1 MYYVQIISLSFIIK
15 TYLQNSSSVRL
26 ILSEKIKKK
35 MMALVVYDFYV
46 FSKIDLSSVYNFTAS
61 LMIDDNINSF
71 SSTIQFNSIQEI
83 HHLKLSL
90 SLHSLH
96 KASID

>member
-1 MYYVQIISLSFIIK
+1 M
-15 TYLQNSSSVRL
+15 RL

-46 FSKIDLSSVYNFTAS
+46 FFKIDLSSVYNFTAS

-71 SSTIQFNSIQEI
+71 SSTIQFNSRNTSPKIIFEFTFFTQ
-83 HHLKLSL
+83 SFN
-90 SLHSLH
+90 
-96 KASID
+96 